1 MIVSIGTYGNY
12 RSDNYSGHC
21 TRLTLGDL
29 TLYFS
34 YKTVVGFDDGIQ
46 GTFVRE
52 NDWGPTTG
60 KHLNWLDGGD
70 KKGRLPS
77 EAFEQKLKEVL
88 GRRGLVV

>member
-1 MIVSIGTYGNY
+1 MRVSIGSYGNY
-12 RSDNYSGHC
+12 SSGNYSGHC

-34 YKTVVGFDDGIQ
+34 YKTVVGFDDGFQ

-52 NDWGPTTG
+52 NEWGPTTG

-70 KKGRLPS
+70 KKNRLPGEEFMKKLS
-77 EAFEQKLKEVL
+77 EALE
-88 GRRGLVV
+88 RRGLTV

>member
-1 MIVSIGTYGNY
+1 MPKYI
-12 RSDNYSGHC
+12 
-21 TRLTLGDL
+21 
-29 TLYFS
+29 
-34 YKTVVGFDDGIQ
+34 VGFEDGIQ

-77 EAFEQKLKEVL
+77 EAFEQKLEEVL